1 MLNDVEHKLDALARR
16 NKRKKTLVSRFG
28 LIWMMIVRLITLAC
42 IIMGAIVSSQVL
54 PSSSITALGL
64 ALAIGNSITGTGN
77 EIVSKLNTRLASLQG
92 VSVTVM
98 MAKVKLMK
106 TLDQAMD
113 DNYIDTKEFQN
124 IVDCLSSAIKS
135 VQGHHKVHADGANH
149 ATLT

>member
-113 DNYIDTKEFQN
+113 DSYIDTKEFQN
-124 IVDCLSSAIKS
+124 IVDCLSSAIRS
-135 VQGHHKVHADGANH
+135 VEGHHESDADGAKH
-149 ATLT
+149 TTLS